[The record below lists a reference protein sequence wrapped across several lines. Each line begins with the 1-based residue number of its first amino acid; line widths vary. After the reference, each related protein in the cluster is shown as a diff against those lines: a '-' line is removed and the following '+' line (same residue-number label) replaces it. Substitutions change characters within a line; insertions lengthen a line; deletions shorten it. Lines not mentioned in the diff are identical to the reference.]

1 MVLSCRLTLLGGL
14 DDFRW
19 ESGVRNRY
27 GRALGAG
34 QSFDLSIELMRQR
47 LDDTGAKSGLA
58 LGKAAGRLAS
68 PVVSDRKLPI
78 RSDHVIGDGDPAFGL
93 IVGEG
98 VLERIHDEFS
108 HDQAKTL
115 SLAGRG
121 ASSLT
126 NHFQRDRPGVAD
138 HRMRK
143 TLAQFR

>member
-1 MVLSCRLTLLGGL
+1 
-14 DDFRW
+14 
-19 ESGVRNRY
+19 
-27 GRALGAG
+27 
-34 QSFDLSIELMRQR
+34 MRQR
-47 LDDTGAKSGLA
+47 LDDTGAKSRLS
-58 LGKAAGRLAS
+58 LGKAAVRLAN
-68 PVVSDRKLPI
+68 PIVRDRKLPI
-78 RSDHVIGDGDPAFGL
+78 RSDHVIGDNDPAFGL

-98 VLERIHDEFS
+98 MLEGIHDEFG

-126 NHFQRDRPGVAD
+126 NHFQRDWPGVAD